1 MALPTLSLLL
11 SSQEARDAAP
21 CVAHVD
27 GNWHLSREGRFQRYH
42 DFATLSSWK
51 ATGEF
56 APELGRHAGDC
67 IWSGDLPALL
77 AAMVAENEARRMHPP
92 TEADQ
97 DGHPY
102 WVCWTDSVGTWYD
115 KAYFENG
122 FWWLPNVTTTVT
134 PDRVMRLPMGG
145 N

>member
-1 MALPTLSLLL
+1 MTTLPTLSLLL
-11 SSQEARDAAP
+11 SSQEARNAAP
-21 CVAHVD
+21 CVAINGPWCLYRNGYLLPKGATKQHAISA
-27 GNWHLSREGRFQRYH
+27 GN
-42 DFATLSSWK
+42 
-51 ATGEF
+51 
-56 APELGRHAGDC
+56 PEWDI

-77 AAMVAENEARRMHPP
+77 AAMVAENEATRMHPP

-115 KAYFENG
+115 KARWEDG
-122 FWWLPNVTTTVT
+122 QWRIDASDWSIT

-145 N
+145 DT